1 MAYFRFAAYELNSD
15 SDLPFDPQDY
25 SKFKFGDAGIAQSFA
40 KKLAEGFLAQYAE
53 LLLENDEIVV
63 ISSPYNSI
71 PTASYWLS
79 YFFKREINKF
89 LYQKGKNAAFDAK
102 IHRYKTYSIDYGSL
116 DFEARQELIA
126 TDTYHIDGSF
136 LKDRLCLFLDDIK
149 ITGSHEYVIKRQL
162 RVNEIEN
169 NGTFFFVYFAE
180 LKNMEIVPQFENTL
194 NYAYVTELSQIIE
207 IMSKPS
213 FRFNTRVIKYILSSE
228 NIEKLLT
235 DVQPSQLQELVD
247 LAISNNYHK
256 MEEYQANINKIIF
269 HFSSII

>member
-15 SDLPFDPQDY
+15 SDLPFNPQEY
-25 SKFKFGDAGIAQSFA
+25 SKFKFGDTDLAQSFA
-40 KKLAEGFLAQYAE
+40 KQLAEKFLAQHAE

-89 LYQKGKNAAFDAK
+89 LYEKNKNAAFDAK

-126 TDTYHIDGSF
+126 TDTYHIDGAF
-136 LKDRLCLFLDDIK
+136 LKDRLCIFLDDIK

-194 NYAYVTELSQIIE
+194 NYAYVKGLSEIIE
-207 IMSKPS
+207 MMSKPS

-228 NIEKLLT
+228 KIDSLLEKIHPT
-235 DVQPSQLQELVD
+235 QLQELVD
-247 LAISNNYHK
+247 WAISNNYHK
-256 MEEYQANINKIIF
+256 MEEYQLNIQKIIQ
-269 HFSSII
+269 SLRN